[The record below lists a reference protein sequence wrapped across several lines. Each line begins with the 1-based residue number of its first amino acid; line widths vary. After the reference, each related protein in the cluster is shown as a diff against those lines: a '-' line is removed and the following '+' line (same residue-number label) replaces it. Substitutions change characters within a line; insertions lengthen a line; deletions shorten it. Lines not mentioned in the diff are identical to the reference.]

1 MKPAAAPSAIR
12 RSSLSSLEPIDSAPF
27 RRPSSPVFVWISLLL
42 VWLISLL
49 PWRAWPTA
57 PDLLLLVIVFWALN
71 ERRLVG
77 MTVAFVFGLLMD
89 VHDVGLLGAHV
100 LAYVLATYGAILLH
114 KRLQLFGSV
123 VQAVHMLPVF
133 VVSVMLSRL
142 LQSWLMGDWP
152 GWDWLWSALITAAL
166 WPVADILLHL
176 PQRRE
181 DEINSGSS

>member
-1 MKPAAAPSAIR
+1 MKQAPLSSAPR
-12 RSSLSSLEPIDSAPF
+12 RSSLSSLEPIDSTPF
-27 RRPSSPVFVWISLLL
+27 RRPSHPAFVWASLLL

-49 PWRAWPTA
+49 PWRAWPSS
-57 PDLLLLVIVFWALN
+57 PDLLMLVIVFWTLN

-89 VHDVGLLGAHV
+89 VHDVGLMGAHV
-100 LAYVLATYGAILLH
+100 LAYVLATYGAIVLR
-114 KRLQLFGSV
+114 KRLQSFGSV
-123 VQAVHMLPVF
+123 VQAVHMLPIF
-133 VVSVMLSRL
+133 VASMMVSRL
-142 LQSWLMGDWP
+142 AQSWLMGDWP

-176 PQRRE
+176 PQRGE